1 MLANLNQAMDY
12 IEEHLTEEVSFDEL
26 AKKTGISVYHF
37 KRTFSFVAGMSL
49 AEYIKK
55 RRLAEANLAL
65 LAGKKVTD
73 VAFKYGYQS
82 IEGFSRAFRDWT
94 GQAPSEVMKTQI
106 QKTFP
111 KFSFYI
117 DIKGG
122 QSMDVKLIEKPAFQI
137 VGVSQKVPLQYQ
149 GENQAIMELAQRI
162 TPQQRAEMHTFDD
175 VYPHQVVNASFDFQ
189 EGRTTEGGEMTHMIG
204 FATSQENTYENL
216 EQLSV
221 PAHTWAVF
229 PNEGPFPQT
238 LQETW
243 ARIFSEWLPSSGYQ
257 VVQHQKF
264 RLRNIKDQQKL
275 SIVKS
280 GSLLQLLNKENPPL
294 KNGGFFRQEGES
306 LV

>member
-37 KRTFSFVAGMSL
+37 KRTFSFIAGMSL

-65 LAGKKVTD
+65 LAGEKVTD

-175 VYPHQVVNASFDFQ
+175 VYPHQVVNVSFDFQ

-204 FATSQENTYENL
+204 FATSQENTYEDL

-257 VVQHQKF
+257 VVAAPEISFTQYQGPAEAKYSEIWIKRALSSWRF
-264 RLRNIKDQQKL
+264 RRC
-275 SIVKS
+275 
-280 GSLLQLLNKENPPL
+280 EN
-294 KNGGFFRQEGES
+294 
-306 LV
+306 

>member
-37 KRTFSFVAGMSL
+37 KRTFSFISGMSL

-65 LAGKKVTD
+65 LAGEKVTD

-82 IEGFSRAFRDWT
+82 IEGFSRAFRDWS

-204 FATSQENTYENL
+204 FATLQENTYEDL

-257 VVQHQKF
+257 VVAAPEISFTQYQGPAEAKYSEIW
-264 RLRNIKDQQKL
+264 LAVTATK
-275 SIVKS
+275 
-280 GSLLQLLNKENPPL
+280 
-294 KNGGFFRQEGES
+294 
-306 LV
+306 

>member
-1 MLANLNQAMDY
+1 MLANLNQAIDY

-37 KRTFSFVAGMSL
+37 KRTFSFIAGMSL

-65 LAGKKVTD
+65 LAGEKVTD

-82 IEGFSRAFRDWT
+82 IEGFSRAFRDWS

-175 VYPHQVVNASFDFQ
+175 IYPDQVVNASFDFQ

-204 FATSQENTYENL
+204 FATSQENTYEDL

-257 VVQHQKF
+257 VVAAPEISFTQYQGPAEAKYSEIW
-264 RLRNIKDQQKL
+264 LAVTATK
-275 SIVKS
+275 
-280 GSLLQLLNKENPPL
+280 
-294 KNGGFFRQEGES
+294 
-306 LV
+306 

>member
-37 KRTFSFVAGMSL
+37 KRTFSFITGMSL

-65 LAGKKVTD
+65 LAGEKVTD

-82 IEGFSRAFRDWT
+82 IEGFSRAFRDWS

-175 VYPHQVVNASFDFQ
+175 IYPHQVVNASFDFQ
-189 EGRTTEGGEMTHMIG
+189 KGRTTEGGEMTHMIG
-204 FATSQENTYENL
+204 FATSQENTYEDL

-257 VVQHQKF
+257 VVAAPEISFTQYQGPAEAKYSEIW
-264 RLRNIKDQQKL
+264 LAVTATK
-275 SIVKS
+275 
-280 GSLLQLLNKENPPL
+280 
-294 KNGGFFRQEGES
+294 
-306 LV
+306 

>member
-37 KRTFSFVAGMSL
+37 KRTFSFFAGMSL

-65 LAGKKVTD
+65 LAGEKVTD

-82 IEGFSRAFRDWT
+82 IEGFSRAFRDWS

-204 FATSQENTYENL
+204 FATLQENIYEDL

-257 VVQHQKF
+257 VVAAPEISFTQYQGPAEAKYSEIW
-264 RLRNIKDQQKL
+264 LAVTATK
-275 SIVKS
+275 
-280 GSLLQLLNKENPPL
+280 
-294 KNGGFFRQEGES
+294 
-306 LV
+306 

>member
-1 MLANLNQAMDY
+1 
-12 IEEHLTEEVSFDEL
+12 
-26 AKKTGISVYHF
+26 
-37 KRTFSFVAGMSL
+37 MSL

-65 LAGKKVTD
+65 LAGEKVTD

-82 IEGFSRAFRDWT
+82 IEGFSRAFRDWS

-137 VGVSQKVPLQYQ
+137 VGVSQKVSLQYQ

-204 FATSQENTYENL
+204 FATLQENIYEDL

-229 PNEGPFPQT
+229 PNEGPFPQI

-257 VVQHQKF
+257 VVAAPEISFTQYQGPAEAKYSEIW
-264 RLRNIKDQQKL
+264 LAVTATK
-275 SIVKS
+275 
-280 GSLLQLLNKENPPL
+280 
-294 KNGGFFRQEGES
+294 
-306 LV
+306 

>member
-37 KRTFSFVAGMSL
+37 KRTFSFIAGISL

-65 LAGKKVTD
+65 LAGEKVTD

-189 EGRTTEGGEMTHMIG
+189 EGRATEGGEMTHMIG
-204 FATSQENTYENL
+204 FATSQENTYEDL

-257 VVQHQKF
+257 VVAAPEISFTQYQGPAEAKYSEIW
-264 RLRNIKDQQKL
+264 LAVTATK
-275 SIVKS
+275 
-280 GSLLQLLNKENPPL
+280 
-294 KNGGFFRQEGES
+294 
-306 LV
+306 

>member
-37 KRTFSFVAGMSL
+37 KRTFSFIAGMSL

-65 LAGKKVTD
+65 LAGEKVTD

-175 VYPHQVVNASFDFQ
+175 IYPHQVVNASFDFQ

-204 FATSQENTYENL
+204 FATLQENTYEDL

-257 VVQHQKF
+257 VVAAPEISFTQYQGPAEAKYSEIW
-264 RLRNIKDQQKL
+264 LAVTATK
-275 SIVKS
+275 
-280 GSLLQLLNKENPPL
+280 
-294 KNGGFFRQEGES
+294 
-306 LV
+306 

>member
-65 LAGKKVTD
+65 LAGEKVTD

-189 EGRTTEGGEMTHMIG
+189 EGRATEGGEMTHMIG
-204 FATSQENTYENL
+204 FATSQENTYEDL

-257 VVQHQKF
+257 VVAAPEISFTQYQGPAEAKYSEIW
-264 RLRNIKDQQKL
+264 LAVTATK
-275 SIVKS
+275 
-280 GSLLQLLNKENPPL
+280 
-294 KNGGFFRQEGES
+294 
-306 LV
+306 

>member
-65 LAGKKVTD
+65 LAGEKVTD
-73 VAFKYGYQS
+73 VAFKYDYQS

-204 FATSQENTYENL
+204 FATLQENIYEDL

-257 VVQHQKF
+257 VVAAPEISFTQYQGPAEAKYSEIW
-264 RLRNIKDQQKL
+264 LAVTATK
-275 SIVKS
+275 
-280 GSLLQLLNKENPPL
+280 
-294 KNGGFFRQEGES
+294 
-306 LV
+306 

>member
-65 LAGKKVTD
+65 LAGEKVTD
-73 VAFKYGYQS
+73 VALKYGYQS
-82 IEGFSRAFRDWT
+82 IEGFSRAFRDWS

-204 FATSQENTYENL
+204 FATLQENTYEDL

-257 VVQHQKF
+257 VVAAPEISFTQYQGPAEAKYSEIW
-264 RLRNIKDQQKL
+264 LAVTATK
-275 SIVKS
+275 
-280 GSLLQLLNKENPPL
+280 
-294 KNGGFFRQEGES
+294 
-306 LV
+306 

>member
-37 KRTFSFVAGMSL
+37 KRTFSFIAGMSL

-65 LAGKKVTD
+65 LAGEKVTD
-73 VAFKYGYQS
+73 VACKYGYQS
-82 IEGFSRAFRDWT
+82 IEGFSRAFRDWS

-204 FATSQENTYENL
+204 FATLQENIYEDL

-257 VVQHQKF
+257 VVAAPEISFTQYQGPAEAKYSEIW
-264 RLRNIKDQQKL
+264 LAVTATK
-275 SIVKS
+275 
-280 GSLLQLLNKENPPL
+280 
-294 KNGGFFRQEGES
+294 
-306 LV
+306 

>member
-37 KRTFSFVAGMSL
+37 KRTFSFIAGMSL

-65 LAGKKVTD
+65 LAGEKVTD

-82 IEGFSRAFRDWT
+82 IEGFSRAFRDWS

-204 FATSQENTYENL
+204 FATLQENTYEDL

-257 VVQHQKF
+257 VVAAPEISFTQYQGPAEAKYSEIW
-264 RLRNIKDQQKL
+264 LAVTATK
-275 SIVKS
+275 
-280 GSLLQLLNKENPPL
+280 
-294 KNGGFFRQEGES
+294 
-306 LV
+306 

>member
-65 LAGKKVTD
+65 LAGEKVTD

-189 EGRTTEGGEMTHMIG
+189 ERRTIEGGEMTHMIG
-204 FATSQENTYENL
+204 FATSQENTYEDL

-257 VVQHQKF
+257 VVAAPEISFTQYQGPAEAKYSEIW
-264 RLRNIKDQQKL
+264 LAVTATK
-275 SIVKS
+275 
-280 GSLLQLLNKENPPL
+280 
-294 KNGGFFRQEGES
+294 
-306 LV
+306 

>member
-37 KRTFSFVAGMSL
+37 KRTFSFIAGMSL

-65 LAGKKVTD
+65 LAGEKVTD

-82 IEGFSRAFRDWT
+82 IEGFSRAFRDWS

-149 GENQAIMELAQRI
+149 GENQAIIELAQRI

-204 FATSQENTYENL
+204 FATLQENIYEDL

-257 VVQHQKF
+257 VVAAPEISFTQYQGPAEAKYSEIW
-264 RLRNIKDQQKL
+264 LAVTATK
-275 SIVKS
+275 
-280 GSLLQLLNKENPPL
+280 
-294 KNGGFFRQEGES
+294 
-306 LV
+306 

>member
-37 KRTFSFVAGMSL
+37 KRTFSFIAGMSL

-65 LAGKKVTD
+65 LAGEKVTD

-82 IEGFSRAFRDWT
+82 IEGFSRAFRDWS

-175 VYPHQVVNASFDFQ
+175 VYLHQVVNASFDFQ

-204 FATSQENTYENL
+204 FATLQENIYEDL

-257 VVQHQKF
+257 VVAAPEISFTQYQGPAEAKYSEIW
-264 RLRNIKDQQKL
+264 LAVTATK
-275 SIVKS
+275 
-280 GSLLQLLNKENPPL
+280 
-294 KNGGFFRQEGES
+294 
-306 LV
+306 

>member
-37 KRTFSFVAGMSL
+37 KRTFSFIAGMSL

-65 LAGKKVTD
+65 LAGEKVTD

-204 FATSQENTYENL
+204 FATLQENTYEDL

-243 ARIFSEWLPSSGYQ
+243 ARIFSEWFPSSGYQ
-257 VVQHQKF
+257 VVAAPEISFTQYQGPAEAKYSEIW
-264 RLRNIKDQQKL
+264 LAVTATK
-275 SIVKS
+275 
-280 GSLLQLLNKENPPL
+280 
-294 KNGGFFRQEGES
+294 
-306 LV
+306 

>member
-37 KRTFSFVAGMSL
+37 KRTFSFIAGMSL

-65 LAGKKVTD
+65 LAGEKVTD

-82 IEGFSRAFRDWT
+82 IEGFSRAFRDWS

-204 FATSQENTYENL
+204 FATLQENIYEDL

-257 VVQHQKF
+257 VVAAPEISFTQYQGPAEAKYSEIWLAVTD
-264 RLRNIKDQQKL
+264 R
-275 SIVKS
+275 KS
-280 GSLLQLLNKENPPL
+280 
-294 KNGGFFRQEGES
+294 
-306 LV
+306 VV

>member
-37 KRTFSFVAGMSL
+37 KRTFSFIAGMSL

-65 LAGKKVTD
+65 LAGEKVTD

-82 IEGFSRAFRDWT
+82 IEGFSRAFRDWS

-175 VYPHQVVNASFDFQ
+175 IYPHQVVNASLDFQ

-204 FATSQENTYENL
+204 FATLQENTYEDL

-257 VVQHQKF
+257 VVAAPEISFTQYQGPAEAKYSEIW
-264 RLRNIKDQQKL
+264 LAVTATK
-275 SIVKS
+275 
-280 GSLLQLLNKENPPL
+280 
-294 KNGGFFRQEGES
+294 
-306 LV
+306 

>member
-65 LAGKKVTD
+65 LAGEKVTD

-82 IEGFSRAFRDWT
+82 IEGFSRAFRDWS

-175 VYPHQVVNASFDFQ
+175 IYPHQVVNASFDFQ

-204 FATSQENTYENL
+204 FATSQENTYEDL

-221 PAHTWAVF
+221 PAHTWVVF
-229 PNEGPFPQT
+229 PNEGSFPQT

-257 VVQHQKF
+257 VVAAPEISFTQYQGPAEAKYSEIW
-264 RLRNIKDQQKL
+264 LAVTATK
-275 SIVKS
+275 
-280 GSLLQLLNKENPPL
+280 
-294 KNGGFFRQEGES
+294 
-306 LV
+306 

>member
-37 KRTFSFVAGMSL
+37 KRTFSFIAGMSL

-65 LAGKKVTD
+65 LAGEKVTD

-82 IEGFSRAFRDWT
+82 IEGFSRAFRDWS

-175 VYPHQVVNASFDFQ
+175 IYPHQVVNASFDFQ
-189 EGRTTEGGEMTHMIG
+189 ERRTIEGGEMTHMIG
-204 FATSQENTYENL
+204 FATSQENTYEDL

-257 VVQHQKF
+257 VVAAPEISFTQYQGPAEAKYSEIW
-264 RLRNIKDQQKL
+264 LAVTATK
-275 SIVKS
+275 
-280 GSLLQLLNKENPPL
+280 
-294 KNGGFFRQEGES
+294 
-306 LV
+306 

>member
-65 LAGKKVTD
+65 LAGEKVTD

-82 IEGFSRAFRDWT
+82 IEGFSRAFRDWS

-204 FATSQENTYENL
+204 FATSQENTYEDL

-221 PAHTWAVF
+221 P
-229 PNEGPFPQT
+229 GQ
-238 LQETW
+238 
-243 ARIFSEWLPSSGYQ
+243 GYFLNGCLHL
-257 VVQHQKF
+257 VTKSLQHQKF
-264 RLRNIKDQQKL
+264 RLRNIKGQQKL
-275 SIVKS
+275 STVKS

>member
-37 KRTFSFVAGMSL
+37 KRTFSFITGMSL

-55 RRLAEANLAL
+55 RPLAEANLAL
-65 LAGKKVTD
+65 LAGEKVTD

-82 IEGFSRAFRDWT
+82 IEGFSRAFRDWS

-175 VYPHQVVNASFDFQ
+175 IYPHQVVTASFDFQ

-204 FATSQENTYENL
+204 FATSQENTYEDL

-243 ARIFSEWLPSSGYQ
+243 AKIFSEWLPSSGYQ
-257 VVQHQKF
+257 VVAAPEISFTQYQGPAEAKYSEIW
-264 RLRNIKDQQKL
+264 LAVTATK
-275 SIVKS
+275 
-280 GSLLQLLNKENPPL
+280 
-294 KNGGFFRQEGES
+294 
-306 LV
+306 

>member
-65 LAGKKVTD
+65 LAGEKVTD

-204 FATSQENTYENL
+204 FATLQENTYEDL

-257 VVQHQKF
+257 VVAAPEISFTQYQGPAEAKYSEIW
-264 RLRNIKDQQKL
+264 LAVTATK
-275 SIVKS
+275 
-280 GSLLQLLNKENPPL
+280 
-294 KNGGFFRQEGES
+294 
-306 LV
+306 

>member
-65 LAGKKVTD
+65 LAGEKVTD

-149 GENQAIMELAQRI
+149 GENQAIIELAQRI

-204 FATSQENTYENL
+204 FATLQENIYEDL

-257 VVQHQKF
+257 VVAAPEISFTQYQGPAEAKYSEIW
-264 RLRNIKDQQKL
+264 LAVTATK
-275 SIVKS
+275 
-280 GSLLQLLNKENPPL
+280 
-294 KNGGFFRQEGES
+294 
-306 LV
+306 

>member
-1 MLANLNQAMDY
+1 MLVFSKLSNRKRGTRMLANLNQAMDY

-65 LAGKKVTD
+65 LAGEKVTD
-73 VAFKYGYQS
+73 VALKYGYQS
-82 IEGFSRAFRDWT
+82 IEGFSRAFRDWS

-204 FATSQENTYENL
+204 FATLQENTYEDL

-257 VVQHQKF
+257 VVAAPEISFTQYQGPAEAKYSEIW
-264 RLRNIKDQQKL
+264 LAVTATK
-275 SIVKS
+275 
-280 GSLLQLLNKENPPL
+280 
-294 KNGGFFRQEGES
+294 
-306 LV
+306 

>member
-37 KRTFSFVAGMSL
+37 KRTFSFITGMSL

-65 LAGKKVTD
+65 LAGEKVTD

-82 IEGFSRAFRDWT
+82 IEGFSRAFRDWS

-175 VYPHQVVNASFDFQ
+175 IYPYQVVNASFDFQ

-204 FATSQENTYENL
+204 FATSQENTYEDL

-257 VVQHQKF
+257 VVAALEISFTQYQGPAEAKYSEIW
-264 RLRNIKDQQKL
+264 LAVTATK
-275 SIVKS
+275 
-280 GSLLQLLNKENPPL
+280 
-294 KNGGFFRQEGES
+294 
-306 LV
+306 

>member
-37 KRTFSFVAGMSL
+37 KRTFSFIAGMSL

-65 LAGKKVTD
+65 LAGEKVTD

-82 IEGFSRAFRDWT
+82 IEGFSRAFRDWS

-204 FATSQENTYENL
+204 FATLQENIYEDL

-257 VVQHQKF
+257 VVAAPEISFTQYQGPEEAKYSEIW
-264 RLRNIKDQQKL
+264 LAVTATK
-275 SIVKS
+275 
-280 GSLLQLLNKENPPL
+280 
-294 KNGGFFRQEGES
+294 
-306 LV
+306 

>member
-37 KRTFSFVAGMSL
+37 KRTFSFIAGMSL

-65 LAGKKVTD
+65 LAGEKVTD

-82 IEGFSRAFRDWT
+82 IEGFSRAFRDWS

-175 VYPHQVVNASFDFQ
+175 VYPYQVVNASFDFQ

-204 FATSQENTYENL
+204 FATSQENTYEDL

-238 LQETW
+238 LQVTW

-257 VVQHQKF
+257 VVAAPEISFTQYQGPAEAKYSEIW
-264 RLRNIKDQQKL
+264 LAVTATK
-275 SIVKS
+275 
-280 GSLLQLLNKENPPL
+280 
-294 KNGGFFRQEGES
+294 
-306 LV
+306 

>member
-37 KRTFSFVAGMSL
+37 KRTFSFIAGMSL

-65 LAGKKVTD
+65 LAGEKVTD
-73 VAFKYGYQS
+73 VALKYGYQS
-82 IEGFSRAFRDWT
+82 IEGFSRAFRDWS

-189 EGRTTEGGEMTHMIG
+189 EGRTTEDGEMTHMIG
-204 FATSQENTYENL
+204 FATLQENTYEDL

-229 PNEGPFPQT
+229 TNEGPFPQT

-257 VVQHQKF
+257 VVAAPEISFTQYQGPAEAKYSEIW
-264 RLRNIKDQQKL
+264 LAVTATK
-275 SIVKS
+275 
-280 GSLLQLLNKENPPL
+280 
-294 KNGGFFRQEGES
+294 
-306 LV
+306 

>member
-1 MLANLNQAMDY
+1 MLVFSKLSNRKRGTRMLANLNQAMDY

-37 KRTFSFVAGMSL
+37 KRTFSFIAGMSL

-65 LAGKKVTD
+65 LAGEKVTD

-82 IEGFSRAFRDWT
+82 IEGFSRAFRDWS

-175 VYPHQVVNASFDFQ
+175 IYPHQVVNASFDFQ

-204 FATSQENTYENL
+204 FATLQENIYEDL

-257 VVQHQKF
+257 VVAAPEISFTQYQGPAEAKYSEIW
-264 RLRNIKDQQKL
+264 LAVTATK
-275 SIVKS
+275 
-280 GSLLQLLNKENPPL
+280 
-294 KNGGFFRQEGES
+294 
-306 LV
+306 

>member
-37 KRTFSFVAGMSL
+37 KRTFSFITGMSL

-65 LAGKKVTD
+65 LAGEKVTD

-82 IEGFSRAFRDWT
+82 IEGFSRAFRDWS

-175 VYPHQVVNASFDFQ
+175 IYPYQVVNASFDFQ

-204 FATSQENTYENL
+204 FATLQENIYEDL

-257 VVQHQKF
+257 VVAAPEISFTQYQGPAEAKYSEIW
-264 RLRNIKDQQKL
+264 LAVTATK
-275 SIVKS
+275 
-280 GSLLQLLNKENPPL
+280 
-294 KNGGFFRQEGES
+294 
-306 LV
+306 

>member
-37 KRTFSFVAGMSL
+37 KRTFSFIAGMSL

-65 LAGKKVTD
+65 LASEKVTD

-82 IEGFSRAFRDWT
+82 IEGFSRAFRDWS

-204 FATSQENTYENL
+204 FATLQENIYEDL

-257 VVQHQKF
+257 VVAAPEISFTQYQGPAEAKYSEIW
-264 RLRNIKDQQKL
+264 LAVTATK
-275 SIVKS
+275 
-280 GSLLQLLNKENPPL
+280 
-294 KNGGFFRQEGES
+294 
-306 LV
+306 

>member
-37 KRTFSFVAGMSL
+37 KRTFSFIAGMSL

-65 LAGKKVTD
+65 LAGEKVTD

-82 IEGFSRAFRDWT
+82 IEGFSRAFRDWS

-175 VYPHQVVNASFDFQ
+175 IYPHQVVNASFDFQ

-204 FATSQENTYENL
+204 FATLQENTYEDL

-243 ARIFSEWLPSSGYQ
+243 AKIFSEWLPSSGYQ
-257 VVQHQKF
+257 VVAAPEISFTQYQGPAEAKYSEIW
-264 RLRNIKDQQKL
+264 LAVTATK
-275 SIVKS
+275 
-280 GSLLQLLNKENPPL
+280 
-294 KNGGFFRQEGES
+294 
-306 LV
+306 